1 VRTAIADVLLGGGV
15 LLALAAIAGTVAMRD
30 ALDRLHFAGPAS
42 LGAILI
48 AAAVLVRS
56 GPSTIALKAGL
67 LAVFILATSPVLA
80 HFTARA
86 IREWERGTW
95 KLPPDELERARR

>member
-1 VRTAIADVLLGGGV
+1 MLLVLG
-15 LLALAAIAGTVAMRD
+15 AIAGTVAMQD

-42 LGAILI
+42 LGGILI
-48 AAAVLVRS
+48 AAAALVRS

-67 LAVFILATSPVLA
+67 LALFILATSPVLA

-95 KLPPDELERARR
+95 KLTADEQERARR

>member
-1 VRTAIADVLLGGGV
+1 MVHPVGHLLLGKR
-15 LLALAAIAGTVAMRD
+15 LLVLAAIAGTVAMQD

-42 LGAILI
+42 LGGILI

-67 LAVFILATSPVLA
+67 LALFILATSPVLA

-95 KLPPDELERARR
+95 KLTADEQERARR

>member
-1 VRTAIADVLLGGGV
+1 MLLVLG
-15 LLALAAIAGTVAMRD
+15 AIAGTVAMQD

-42 LGAILI
+42 LGGILI
-48 AAAVLVRS
+48 AAAALVRS

-67 LAVFILATSPVLA
+67 LALFILATSPVLA

-86 IREWERGTW
+86 IREWGRGTW
-95 KLPPDELERARR
+95 KLTADEQERARR